1 MALGALAAPGALASD
16 SVLVN
21 LQVTVAPVC
30 RFLTSAAR
38 GPAAGSATLT
48 YSCSKGTAAAFSFA
62 IAATTNVACAACSGI
77 SLALGTI
84 QATSIGTGHGMGSGS
99 DRTLS
104 IRAPLTRGDE
114 GEDRSGDGHLNTVI
128 VTVSP

>member
-1 MALGALAAPGALASD
+1 
-16 SVLVN
+16 
-21 LQVTVAPVC
+21 
-30 RFLTSAAR
+30 
-38 GPAAGSATLT
+38 
-48 YSCSKGTAAAFSFA
+48 
-62 IAATTNVACAACSGI
+62 
-77 SLALGTI
+77 
-84 QATSIGTGHGMGSGS
+84 MGSGS